1 MKTVLKG
8 IVFYAAI
15 LLAMLYIA
23 AIDSLNCFM
32 AIGGFAVLFALFLFC
47 ANKITE
53 KEYEKITFAKYL
65 KE

>member
-1 MKTVLKG
+1 MKIIIKG
-8 IVFYAAI
+8 IIFYTTI
-15 LLAMLYIA
+15 LSAMLYIA

-32 AIGGFAVLFALFLFC
+32 VIGGFAVLFALFIFC